1 MIKCSA
7 LSITRGGRT
16 LIDDFTYEFS
26 AGIYVIKGANGS
38 GKSTFLLS
46 LLGEVS
52 LGAGSISID
61 GRELSGLSEQDRSA
75 TYSWYED
82 HEIAF
87 NFTATDVLGWGGW
100 NVGMAD
106 ELRAEDLLDRQW
118 RKLSRGERTRILL
131 TSVLARESAHIL
143 LDEPAAGLDDAM
155 VAFLASKL
163 ASKASVGA
171 TIIISEHDN
180 RLMNALH
187 AHELTIREGRLTE

>member
-16 LIDDFTYEFS
+16 LIHEFSYEFS
-26 AGIYVIKGANGS
+26 AGIYVIKGENGS

-46 LLGEVS
+46 LLGEIP
-52 LGAGSISID
+52 LGTGSISID
-61 GRELSGLSEQDRSA
+61 GRELSGLSEQERSD
-75 TYSWYED
+75 TYSWYEEQ
-82 HEIAF
+82 EIAF

-100 NVGMAD
+100 SVGIAD

-131 TSVLARESAHIL
+131 TSVLAGESAHVL

-155 VAFLASKL
+155 VAHLASKL
-163 ASKASVGA
+163 ASKASAGA
-171 TIIISEHDN
+171 TIIISEHDT
-180 RLMNALH
+180 RLMSALH